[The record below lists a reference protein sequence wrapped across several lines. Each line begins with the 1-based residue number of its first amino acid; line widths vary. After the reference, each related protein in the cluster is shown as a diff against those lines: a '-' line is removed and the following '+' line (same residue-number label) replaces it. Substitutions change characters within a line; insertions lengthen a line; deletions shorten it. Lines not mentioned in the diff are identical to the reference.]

1 MATQRVEIV
10 VDLNDQMA
18 LQALNNFKTQFQGAV
33 SDVQDALTDAQKAQ
47 AFQMQQRLAQQ
58 QYDIL
63 QQKER
68 RRFVDHES
76 DLFKHMIGGQHKH
89 SKTV

>member
-47 AFQMQQRLAQQ
+47 AFKMQQRLAQQ

-63 QQKER
+63 QQKKLCNFR
-68 RRFVDHES
+68 P
-76 DLFKHMIGGQHKH
+76 
-89 SKTV
+89 